1 MTNYNELTN
10 NLEILK
16 LEKMKEILPNAITKS
31 VKNNVGLQD
40 SLLELTKAEI
50 EFRDERAKKINITVS
65 NFPYIRTIK
74 QFDFSYQPTIN
85 KNQILDLASLRF
97 IEEKTNIVFIGSS
110 GVGKTHLATALGIE
124 AASQRISTYF
134 INFALLMEKIKKATQ
149 ENRLESVIK
158 HYLKYAVLIIDEIGY
173 LPIDRES
180 SYGFFQLIA
189 ARYEK
194 KPVILT
200 TNQPFSKWADVFGD
214 VVIAN
219 AIIDRVV
226 HHCEIIK
233 ITGNSYRLKGK
244 NIYDENLEI

>member
-16 LEKMKEILPNAITKS
+16 LEKMKEILPNAITNS

-65 NFPYIRTIK
+65 NFPYIRTIN
-74 QFDFSYQPTIN
+74 QFDFSYQPAIN

-97 IEEKTNIVFIGSS
+97 IEEKTNIIFIGSS
-110 GVGKTHLATALGIE
+110 GVGKTHLATSLGIE

-134 INFALLMEKIKKATQ
+134 INFALLMEKIKIATQ

-158 HYLKYAVLIIDEIGY
+158 HYLKYTVLIIDEIGY

-189 ARYEK
+189 SRYEK

-214 VVIAN
+214 VVQ
-219 AIIDRVV
+219 
-226 HHCEIIK
+226 
-233 ITGNSYRLKGK
+233 
-244 NIYDENLEI
+244 

>member
-16 LEKMKEILPNAITKS
+16 LEKMKEILPNAITNS

-65 NFPYIRTIK
+65 NFPYIRTIN
-74 QFDFSYQPTIN
+74 QFDFSYQPAIN

-97 IEEKTNIVFIGSS
+97 IEDKTNIIFIGSS
-110 GVGKTHLATALGIE
+110 GVGKTHLATSLGIE

-158 HYLKYAVLIIDEIGY
+158 HYLKYTVLIIDEIGY

-189 ARYEK
+189 SRYEK

-219 AIIDRVV
+219 AIIDRLV

-244 NIYDENLEI
+244 NIYDDNLEI

>member
-16 LEKMKEILPNAITKS
+16 LEKMKEILPNAITNS

-65 NFPYIRTIK
+65 NFPYIRTIN

-97 IEEKTNIVFIGSS
+97 IEEKTNIIFIGSS

-158 HYLKYAVLIIDEIGY
+158 HYLKYTVLIIDEIGY

-189 ARYEK
+189 SR
-194 KPVILT
+194 
-200 TNQPFSKWADVFGD
+200 
-214 VVIAN
+214 
-219 AIIDRVV
+219 
-226 HHCEIIK
+226 
-233 ITGNSYRLKGK
+233 
-244 NIYDENLEI
+244 

>member
-16 LEKMKEILPNAITKS
+16 LEKMKEILPNAITNS

-65 NFPYIRTIK
+65 NFPYIRTIN

-85 KNQILDLASLRF
+85 KNQISDLASLRF
-97 IEEKTNIVFIGSS
+97 IEEKTNIIFIGSS

-158 HYLKYAVLIIDEIGY
+158 HYLKYTVLIIDEIGY

-189 ARYEK
+189 SRYEK

-219 AIIDRVV
+219 AIIDRLV

-244 NIYDENLEI
+244 NIYDDNLEI